1 MAMNENMNSNSQSD
15 TTHPS
20 GHRRFRHVI
29 AVGAVLLVVAA
40 GALVLEMRRPA
51 AQIGFGG
58 PPGMGGTESVAI
70 AAAELHDIKIVLS
83 GLGTVTPL
91 ATVTVKSQIS
101 GYLTQVGFTEGQFVR
116 KGDLLAQVDP
126 RPYQVLLEQYEG
138 ALAKDQALLDN
149 ARLDL
154 KRYQTLIKQDSISG
168 QTVDTQAA
176 TVRQYEG
183 AVRTDRGQVEAQKLN
198 LVYCRITAPVD
209 GRAGLRQVDVGNYV
223 QPSDSTGIT
232 VVTEVAPISV
242 VFVLPEDCVP
252 QLRARLRQT
261 AALPVAVYDRSNTTG
276 IAEGKLSAIDS
287 QLDTSTG
294 TLKLRAIFPNTDDA
308 LFPNQ
313 FVNARLLLDTVR
325 DAITVPLA
333 AVQTAADGKM
343 VYVVDDDNRVHMRRI
358 QTGIADT
365 ERVAVTEGLK
375 VGERVVTDGANR
387 LQDGATVSIAATGSQ
402 AP

>member
-1 MAMNENMNSNSQSD
+1 MTDNVNSALQSKRND
-15 TTHPS
+15 PPS
-20 GHRRFRHVI
+20 HRRLRYHVVLAMVLL
-29 AVGAVLLVVAA
+29 AVGSAA
-40 GALVLEMRRPA
+40 FVFMTRRPA
-51 AQIGFGG
+51 AQMPMG
-58 PPGMGGTESVAI
+58 PPGMHGMENVAV
-70 AAAELHDIKIVLS
+70 ASAETHDIPVILS

-91 ATVTVKSQIS
+91 ATVTIKSQIS
-101 GYLTQVGFTEGQFVR
+101 GYLTRVEFTEGQPVR

-126 RPYQVLLEQYEG
+126 RPYEALLEQYEG
-138 ALAKDQALLDN
+138 ALAKDQAALDN

-154 KRYQTLIKQDSISG
+154 KRYQVLIKQDSISG
-168 QTVDTQAA
+168 QTVDSQAA
-176 TVRQYEG
+176 VVRQYEG

-198 LVYCRITAPVD
+198 LAYCRVTSPVD

-232 VVTEVAPISV
+232 VVTQIMPISV

-252 QLRARLRQT
+252 KLRAQLRRE
-261 AALPVAVYDRSNTTG
+261 AALPVAVYDRSNTTRL
-276 IAEGKLSAIDS
+276 AEGKLTAIDS

-325 DAITVPLA
+325 DSVTVPLA
-333 AVQTAADGKM
+333 AVQTASDGKM
-343 VYVVDDDNRVHMRRI
+343 VYVVDDENRVHIRKI
-358 QTGIADT
+358 KTGVGDS

-387 LQDGATVSIAATGSQ
+387 LQDGAVVSIVTTGS
-402 AP
+402 

>member
-1 MAMNENMNSNSQSD
+1 MA
-15 TTHPS
+15 
-20 GHRRFRHVI
+20 
-29 AVGAVLLVVAA
+29 VA
-40 GALVLEMRRPA
+40 
-51 AQIGFGG
+51 
-58 PPGMGGTESVAI
+58 SV
-70 AAAELHDIKIVLS
+70 ELHDIEVILS

-91 ATVTVKSQIS
+91 ATVTIRSQIS
-101 GYLTQVGFTEGQFVR
+101 GYLIQVGFTEGQSVH

-126 RPYQVLLEQYEG
+126 RPYQALLDQYEG
-138 ALAKDQALLDN
+138 ALARDEAYLDN

-198 LVYCRITAPVD
+198 LAYCRITSPIN
-209 GRAGLRQVDVGNYV
+209 GRVGLRQVDVGNYV

-232 VVTEVAPISV
+232 VVTQAAPISV
-242 VFVLPEDCVP
+242 IFVLPEDCVP
-252 QLRARLRQT
+252 QLRGRMRQGVS
-261 AALPVAVYDRSNTTG
+261 LPVAAYDRSNTTR
-276 IAEGKLSAIDS
+276 IAEGHLTAIDS

-294 TLKLRAIFPNTDDA
+294 TLKLRALFPNTDDA

-333 AVQTAADGKM
+333 AVQIGADGKM
-343 VYVVDDDNRVHMRRI
+343 VYVVDNENKVHMRNI
-358 QTGIADT
+358 QTGVANS
-365 ERVAVTEGLK
+365 ERIAVTAGLK
-375 VGERVVTDGANR
+375 AGERVVTDGANR
-387 LQDGATVSIAATGSQ
+387 LQDGATVRVVSAG
-402 AP
+402 P